1 MGQEVPEIGN
11 ASKAHLFLLSSLYL
25 LSLRTLLSLY
35 PDPGNIDLVT
45 ELRTVPVQEVVV
57 LPRLSWVPS
66 VCPQLCTWTHA
77 RSLTSPLVSVICL
90 PSSHIPLSERS
101 GVCAI
106 GGQGRGCVEE
116 EGRLGLQLPP
126 HTHSG
131 LAVRKSRVLASD
143 LQFAFLM
150 YPTGSLTYLDP
161 L

>member
-1 MGQEVPEIGN
+1 MGQEFPEIGN

-35 PDPGNIDLVT
+35 PDPGNTDLVT
-45 ELRTVPVQEVVV
+45 ELRAVPVQEVVV
-57 LPRLSWVPS
+57 LPPLSWVPS

-77 RSLTSPLVSVICL
+77 RSLTAPLVSVICL
-90 PSSHIPLSERS
+90 PSSHTPLSEMS

-106 GGQGRGCVEE
+106 GGQG
-116 EGRLGLQLPP
+116 EGRLGLRLPP

-131 LAVRKSRVLASD
+131 LAERKSRVLASD

-150 YPTGSLTYLDP
+150 CPTGSLTYLDP
-161 L
+161 P